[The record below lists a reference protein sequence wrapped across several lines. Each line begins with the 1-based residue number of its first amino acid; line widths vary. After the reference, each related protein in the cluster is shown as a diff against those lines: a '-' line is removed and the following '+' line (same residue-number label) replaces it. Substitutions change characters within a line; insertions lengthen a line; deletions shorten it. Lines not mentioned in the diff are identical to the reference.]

1 MKSPIGISICAILLF
16 FNTLVSGQKRFLYAG
31 SYSDKDSTGIYVFEF
46 DMKKGTIS
54 KVIHSYKISNPS
66 FLSISNNKKYLF
78 AIGENQEGSVT
89 SYKIDARSGSLSYL
103 NTQRSGGSG
112 PCHVVTDKNDNWCII
127 GHYGSGDGSVL
138 PILSDGKM
146 GLPTQTFRHVT
157 DTTQKSINPRVHSIN
172 ITPNN
177 KDVFVP
183 DLGLDKILHFTL
195 DSKSGFLKPAPNP
208 YTTLPKGSGPRHF
221 AFHPQGKYV
230 YCILEYTSKINVYK
244 YQKEALEETSSVS
257 TLPENY
263 SGKNYCADIHVSPDG
278 RFVYGSNR
286 GHNSIAIFSVN
297 KISGALTFAGHQSTF
312 GDFPRNFVIDP
323 SGNFLL
329 VANQKS
335 NNIQIFRRNLHTGV
349 LTHIQEVKDIHK
361 PVCLKY
367 L

>member
-1 MKSPIGISICAILLF
+1 MLLF
-16 FNTLVSGQKRFLYAG
+16 FNTLAFGQKIFLYAG
-31 SYSDKDSTGIYVFEF
+31 SYSDKDSTGLYVFAF
-46 DMKKGTIS
+46 DIKTGIIS
-54 KVIHSYKISNPS
+54 EVIHRYKISNPS
-66 FLSISNNKKYLF
+66 FLCISNNKKYLF

-103 NTQRSGGSG
+103 NTQRSDGSG
-112 PCHVVTDKNDNWCII
+112 PCYVHTDHNDRWCII

-138 PILSDGKM
+138 PILTGGKL
-146 GLPTQTFRHVT
+146 GPTTQSFRHMT
-157 DTTQKSINPRVHSIN
+157 DDTQKSINPRVHSIN
-172 ITPNN
+172 IAPNN

-183 DLGLDKILHFTL
+183 DLGLDKILHFML

-208 YTTLPKGSGPRHF
+208 YTALPKGSGPRHF

-244 YQKEALEETSSVS
+244 YLKGGLKEISTVS
-257 TLPENY
+257 TLPDNY
-263 SGKNYCADIHVSPDG
+263 SGKNSCADVHVSPDG

-286 GHNSIAIFSVN
+286 GHNSIAIFSVH
-297 KISGALTFAGHQSTF
+297 KTTGALTFVGHQSTF

-335 NNIQIFRRNLHTGV
+335 NNIQIFRRNFHTGL
-349 LTHIQEVKDIHK
+349 LTHVQEVKGIHK
-361 PVCLKY
+361 PVCLKF